1 MKIYFVD
8 DEQIEF
14 DNGDVITFGHCQEC
28 CEVNYAD
35 FKQIDDIARS
45 TNFESPIEFEPVEKA
60 GFRFGNKPNKMFFVP
75 CYSNQNGFYSSD
87 IEIYYNNDCVL
98 NFLCEEHYFY

>member
-1 MKIYFVD
+1 MKICFVD
-8 DEQIEF
+8 DKQIKF
-14 DNGDVITFGHCQEC
+14 DNGDVIIFGHCQDC

-35 FKQIDDIARS
+35 FEQIDDIARS
-45 TNFESPIEFEPVEKA
+45 TNFESPIEFESVEKA

-75 CYSNQNGFYSSD
+75 CYSNQNGYYSSD
-87 IEIYYNNDCVL
+87 IDIYYNNNRVL